1 MKLRMHGNSL
11 RFRLSPS
18 EVATLA
24 SEGKLE
30 ESVQITPAASDLFI
44 YVLETS
50 AQCQEVRAWR
60 CDCKLGVTL
69 WEQLVRSWAASDQ
82 VGIEQTQPIGAGAH
96 LHIAVEKDFDCLH
109 PGRPHPKGRNFPR
122 SP

>member
-69 WEQLVRSWAASDQ
+69 PEQLVRSWAASDQ
-82 VGIEQTQPIGAGAH
+82 VGIEQTQPVGAGAH
-96 LHIAVEKDFDCLH
+96 LRITVEKDFDCLH
-109 PGRPHPKGRNFPR
+109 PGTHDPKEHNFPR